1 MSDIIK
7 TEDVVDTEVVETTT
21 GVLKYSYILN
31 NTGYKQI
38 EPNTIV
44 SVIEGN
50 EQGNLRVITEGFELC
65 SDNKLDMYNIIT
77 EDGYTLVVSGDTL
90 VPTRD
95 RGDVKA
101 YELLETDFLL
111 IHNATYLEPESYDK
125 EFLDRVIGTVIDNGL
140 LNQDEVAYL
149 EIECVEG
156 IDRSKLQLEL
166 LEIGIKTSCYKNLIV
181 NGVHLTRL
189 MDLLGKLGH
198 KDLLDTF
205 NEVLKTCKLDSRFN
219 EFSSKIG
226 VIEYMYGVKESIR
239 PINNDDL
246 IYVSNGIL
254 VKK

>member
-7 TEDVVDTEVVETTT
+7 SEDVVDTEVVETVT
-21 GVLKYSYILN
+21 GVLRYSTILN
-31 NTGYKQI
+31 NTGYKLI

-44 SVIEGN
+44 SVVEGN
-50 EQGNLRVITEGFELC
+50 EQGNLRVITEGFEIC
-65 SDNKLDMYNIIT
+65 SSNKLDMYRIIT
-77 EDGYTLVVSGDTL
+77 EDGYTLDVSGDTL

-111 IHNATYLEPESYDK
+111 LHNATYLEPESYDK

-140 LNQDEVAYL
+140 LNQDEVTYL
-149 EIECVEG
+149 EIECGKG
-156 IDRSKLQLEL
+156 IVRSDLQLDL
-166 LEIGIKTSCYKNLIV
+166 LEIGIKSSCYKNIIV

-189 MDLLGKLGH
+189 MDLIGKLGH

-205 NEVLKTCKLDSRFN
+205 NDVLKTCKLDSRFN

-226 VIEYMYGVKESIR
+226 VIEYLPGVTETIR
-239 PINNDDL
+239 PILNDDL
-246 IYVSNGIL
+246 VYVSNGIL